1 MEYVG
6 VDYHTKFALATRMT
20 KDGQIISQD
29 KVPNTRGEIRDY
41 LSQLPDDS
49 QIAIEATNNW
59 YAFCEYSHDLPID
72 IRLVHP
78 SKTKII
84 AHARIKNDALD
95 SKVLADLLRSNFIA
109 EAYLAPQEIRDIREL
124 VRYRT
129 SLVRV
134 RAQFLTRIRSVLF
147 KTGTNSDV
155 EARDIA
161 SAKGRR
167 ELANLDLRP
176 IYKDEI
182 DSCLRISDFLKE
194 QILEFEKQI
203 EEQATLDDDAR
214 LLITIPGI
222 SFFSALLITSEIGD
236 YTRFSSSRKLC
247 SWAGLV
253 PSTFSSGGKTRR
265 GRITRQGS
273 ANLRFVLLQA
283 VRHATKKNSQL
294 KKLYNRTAYKH
305 GRKVARIAVSRKLLA
320 IMLQMLKN
328 RKPFRCN
335 DSNNSCEDSDNS
347 NKC

>member
-6 VDYHTKFALATRMT
+6 IDYHTKFALATRMT
-20 KDGQIISQD
+20 KDGQVISQD
-29 KVPNTRGEIRDY
+29 KVSNTRDEIRDY
-41 LSQLPDDS
+41 LSQLPDDI
-49 QIAIEATNNW
+49 QVALEATNNW

-84 AHARIKNDALD
+84 AHARIKNDTLD

-109 EAYLAPQEIRDIREL
+109 EAYLAPQEIRDVREL

-147 KTGTNSDV
+147 KTGTNSEV

-167 ELANLDLRP
+167 ELANLSLRS

-182 DSCLRISDFLKE
+182 DSCLRICDFLKE

-283 VRHATKKNSQL
+283 VRHTTKKNSQL
-294 KKLYNRTAYKH
+294 KKLYSRTAYKH
-305 GRKVARIAVSRKLLA
+305 GKKVARIAVSRKLLS
-320 IMLQMLKN
+320 IMLQILKD
-328 RKPFRCN
+328 RKPFRC
-335 DSNNSCEDSDNS
+335 D
-347 NKC
+347 KC